1 MADYSDVAI
10 PLTVGIGAWFTAMP
24 DLREVRNANPDR
36 AYMVE
41 IRHTE
46 FAVIAVTVI
55 VGVIGVAM
63 CKHHA
68 PLSAAILVVAALM
81 GIYEFELRTVHP

>member
-1 MADYSDVAI
+1 MADYSDVGI
-10 PLTVGIGAWFTAMP
+10 PLAVGVGAWFAAMP
-24 DLREVRNANPDR
+24 ELREIRKANPDR
-36 AYMVE
+36 DYMVE

-55 VGVIGVAM
+55 VGAIGAAM

-68 PLSAAILVVAALM
+68 PLSAAILVTAALM
-81 GIYEFELRTVHP
+81 GIYEFELRTIHP